1 MGKGKHK
8 LAPRFVATVKGI
20 GKLKRYGDGHGLYL
34 VVRATGTKSWSYIWI
49 KHGRRR
55 EIGLGS
61 ADGAQ
66 KVTLAQARV
75 EADKKREQI
84 AAGLDPFRER
94 SKEAPKT
101 FGDVSDILIA
111 TLESG
116 WTKPKQGAHWYRMAE
131 KTKAIRKIPVREINV
146 DDLIKIL
153 QPIFTD
159 TPETGRRMRS
169 MIERVLGLATS
180 HGWREGDN
188 PAKWKNNLAD
198 RIKQVDKKASE
209 KGHFAAMPYTDVP
222 AFITALQTKDTI
234 PAMALAFTILTAS
247 RTSEALNAV
256 WDEFDLEGREWAI
269 TADRMKRGK
278 AHTVPLS
285 DQALGILRPLYE
297 TRTSQ
302 YVFAGQRPNRPLSN
316 MSMAM
321 IIRRMKIEG
330 ATVHGFRSAFK
341 DYCSDKLNYADD
353 VSEFALAH
361 GIPDSTKA
369 AYRRLTALDKRKH
382 LMQDWANYCY
392 QIEPENVVRL
402 HG

>member
-1 MGKGKHK
+1 M
-8 LAPRFVATVKGI
+8 

-34 VVRATGTKSWSYIWI
+34 VVRATGSKSWSYIWI

-66 KVTLAQARV
+66 KVSLAQARINA
-75 EADKKREQI
+75 ETIREQI

-101 FGDVSDILIA
+101 FGEVTDILIS
-111 TLESG
+111 TLETG
-116 WTKPKQGAHWYRMAE
+116 WTKPKQGAHWLRMRE
-131 KTKAIRKIPVREINV
+131 KTKSLRKVPVSEINV
-146 DDLIKIL
+146 DDLIKVL
-153 QPIFTD
+153 QPIFSN
-159 TPETGRRMRS
+159 TPETGRGMRS

-180 HGWREGDN
+180 HGWRTGDN

-198 RIKQVDKKASE
+198 RIKQSDKKTR
-209 KGHFAAMPYTDVP
+209 GHFAAMPYRDVP
-222 AFITALQTKDTI
+222 QFVSTLIEKNTL
-234 PAMALAFTILTAS
+234 PAMALIFTILTAA

-256 WDEFDLEGREWAI
+256 WSEFDLESREWTI
-269 TADRMKRGK
+269 KPGRMKLGK
-278 AHTVPLS
+278 AHTVPWS
-285 DQALGILRPLYE
+285 DQVMGILEPLYE
-297 TRTSQ
+297 LRTSD

-321 IIRRMKIEG
+321 VIRRMGLENV
-330 ATVHGFRSAFK
+330 TVHGYRSAFK
-341 DYCSDKLNYADD
+341 DWSSDKTNYADD

-369 AYRRLTALDKRKH
+369 AYRRLTALDKRAL
-382 LMQDWANYCY
+382 LMQDWANFCFRVV
-392 QIEPENVVRL
+392 PDNVVRL
-402 HG
+402 HASKQ